1 MPFSFLGQAYDLKYM
16 CMPSGVNESAQTRPA
31 VMSTAYDGLGAFAA
45 ARDRSGDMLARH
57 RWRLS

>member
-45 ARDRSGDMLARH
+45 A
-57 RWRLS
+57 